1 LRVSV
6 WLAWAALALF
16 CASLALPSVDFVI
29 LGKPGSLRGYHI
41 VYFALGYGIAMLGQ
55 MASGTANAGSVGVDM
70 CLASFA
76 AAFNFL
82 FLVVPLLLHRRM
94 LAARGL
100 AICALL
106 GLTGLGA
113 GAATPFVF
121 GKSVAG
127 IDIGFGVWLLS
138 YVLLLLAIG
147 LDWHA
152 RRAQPILQP

>member
-1 LRVSV
+1 MRVSV

-41 VYFALGYGIAMLGQ
+41 VYFALGYGISMLWQ
-55 MASGTANAGSVGVDM
+55 TAVVAANSSSADISM
-70 CLASFA
+70 CFASFA

-100 AICALL
+100 ARKFHADRE
-106 GLTGLGA
+106 
-113 GAATPFVF
+113 
-121 GKSVAG
+121 K
-127 IDIGFGVWLLS
+127 GVGEI
-138 YVLLLLAIG
+138 V
-147 LDWHA
+147 
-152 RRAQPILQP
+152 